1 MFQRHS
7 SVDDLISQA
16 RQKAGQKVERK
27 TNGLQTTISSTKK
40 KYEETQKMIQ
50 SYDQKIDR
58 LTKQKNDLIRK
69 NQNRL
74 KYLEDLSR

>member
-1 MFQRHS
+1 MFQRHA
-7 SVDDLISQA
+7 SVEDLILQA
-16 RQKAGQKVERK
+16 KQNVGQKVERK
-27 TNGLQTTISSTKK
+27 TQGLQTTISSTKK

-50 SYDQKIDR
+50 SYDKKIDR

>member
-1 MFQRHS
+1 MLQKHA
-7 SVDDLISQA
+7 SVEDLILQA
-16 RQKAGQKVERK
+16 KQNVGQKVERK
-27 TNGLQTTISSTKK
+27 TQGLQTTISSTKK
-40 KYEETQKMIQ
+40 KYEETQQMIQ
-50 SYDQKIDR
+50 SYDKKIDR